1 MRRVAWSCLLV
12 FAFAVAP
19 LVAPAWRPVSKA
31 ALVPVPVPPP
41 PPPLPPAPPPRVM
54 SAPAPRT
61 PATPRQPAPMRAPLV
76 PPVPPSLP
84 LIGFSGLALP
94 DVPAPAVPMLETL
107 PVTSAPSI
115 QTSFAVHDTPS
126 RLTVR
131 ESAPPRPRPVSLL
144 PMYASFATLQ
154 ALDFHS
160 TTSAISQGVGREA
173 NPLARPI
180 VEHPAGFLAL
190 KAGATAGM
198 IWATE
203 RMWKRHP
210 VQAVVFMAAANS
222 AMAIVVAH
230 NYSIK

>member
-1 MRRVAWSCLLV
+1 MGRVAWSCLFV

-19 LVAPAWRPVSKA
+19 LVAPARGAVSEA
-31 ALVPVPVPPP
+31 ALYPVAVVPPS
-41 PPPLPPAPPPRVM
+41 PPLPPAPPPRVM

-61 PATPRQPAPMRAPLV
+61 PATPRQPAALRPPFV
-76 PPVPPSLP
+76 PPAPPSLP
-84 LIGFSGLALP
+84 LVGLALP
-94 DVPAPAVPMLETL
+94 DVPVPAVPMLETL
-107 PVTSAPSI
+107 PVTSALSL
-115 QTSFAVHDTPS
+115 QASFVVHETPS

-131 ESAPPRPRPVSLL
+131 ESVPPRPRPVPLL

-154 ALDFHS
+154 ALDYHS
-160 TTSAISQGVGREA
+160 TTSAISQGVAREA
-173 NPLARPI
+173 NPLARSI

-198 IWATE
+198 IWASE

-210 VQAVVFMAAANS
+210 VQAVVFMAAANT

-230 NYSIK
+230 NYAIK